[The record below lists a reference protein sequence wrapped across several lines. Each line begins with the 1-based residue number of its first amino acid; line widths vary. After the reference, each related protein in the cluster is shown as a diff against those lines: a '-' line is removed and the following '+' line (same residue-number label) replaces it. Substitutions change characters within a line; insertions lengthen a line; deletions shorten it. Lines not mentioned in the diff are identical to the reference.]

1 MAQINGGEQEEEH
14 SQTLGVLL
22 KVRLA
27 WAVPS
32 HTPPPPRHRALPR
45 GAMSKEWAIKIKTVD
60 MEEKPLAEG
69 EKTMVDFSTD
79 TAKEAMLANAY
90 EQDVASYIK
99 NAFDKKYGCAR
110 ALSNAAP
117 PRRLAAPPPPAP
129 PPRTREN
136 PAPTPPACTLRSGTW
151 HVVVGE
157 NYATN
162 VVHATKHFI
171 FFYIGPK
178 AILIFKSG

>member
-1 MAQINGGEQEEEH
+1 
-14 SQTLGVLL
+14 
-22 KVRLA
+22 
-27 WAVPS
+27 
-32 HTPPPPRHRALPR
+32 
-45 GAMSKEWAIKIKTVD
+45 MSKEWAIKIKTVD

-110 ALSNAAP
+110 ASP
-117 PRRLAAPPPPAP
+117 PRRRAARRAAAAASRRR
-129 PPRTREN
+129 PRHRRAHAN
-136 PAPTPPACTLRSGTW
+136 PAPTPPASPLRSGTW

>member
-1 MAQINGGEQEEEH
+1 
-14 SQTLGVLL
+14 
-22 KVRLA
+22 
-27 WAVPS
+27 
-32 HTPPPPRHRALPR
+32 
-45 GAMSKEWAIKIKTVD
+45 MSKEWAIKIKTVD

-110 ALSNAAP
+110 AIAAAIAAV
-117 PRRLAAPPPPAP
+117 RAPPPP
-129 PPRTREN
+129 PRRRRPRHRRAHAN
-136 PAPTPPACTLRSGTW
+136 PAPTPPASPLRSGTW

>member
-1 MAQINGGEQEEEH
+1 
-14 SQTLGVLL
+14 
-22 KVRLA
+22 
-27 WAVPS
+27 
-32 HTPPPPRHRALPR
+32 
-45 GAMSKEWAIKIKTVD
+45 MSKEWAIKIKTVD

-110 ALSNAAP
+110 AFIERRAAAP
-117 PRRLAAPPPPAP
+117 PRRTTAAASRRR
-129 PPRTREN
+129 PRHRRAHAN
-136 PAPTPPACTLRSGTW
+136 PAPTPPASTLRSGTW

>member
-1 MAQINGGEQEEEH
+1 
-14 SQTLGVLL
+14 
-22 KVRLA
+22 
-27 WAVPS
+27 
-32 HTPPPPRHRALPR
+32 
-45 GAMSKEWAIKIKTVD
+45 MSKEWAIKIKTVD

-110 ALSNAAP
+110 ATRRRP
-117 PRRLAAPPPPAP
+117 RVTPRRRR
-129 PPRTREN
+129 PRHRRRAHAN
-136 PAPTPPACTLRSGTW
+136 PAPTPPASPLRSGTW

>member
-1 MAQINGGEQEEEH
+1 
-14 SQTLGVLL
+14 
-22 KVRLA
+22 
-27 WAVPS
+27 
-32 HTPPPPRHRALPR
+32 
-45 GAMSKEWAIKIKTVD
+45 MSKEWAIKIKTVD

-79 TAKEAMLANAY
+79 TAKEAMPRTRTSRTWRATLKMR
-90 EQDVASYIK
+90 SIRSM
-99 NAFDKKYGCAR
+99 GAR
-110 ALSNAAP
+110 ALLSAT
-117 PRRLAAPPPPAP
+117 PPPARRRRRAP
-129 PPRTREN
+129 PPRRATARAARKSRADA
-136 PAPTPPACTLRSGTW
+136 PASHLRSGTW

>member
-1 MAQINGGEQEEEH
+1 
-14 SQTLGVLL
+14 
-22 KVRLA
+22 
-27 WAVPS
+27 
-32 HTPPPPRHRALPR
+32 
-45 GAMSKEWAIKIKTVD
+45 MSKEWAIKIKTVD

-110 ALSNAAP
+110 AVIERRAAAP
-117 PRRLAAPPPPAP
+117 PRRATAAAPRRR
-129 PPRTREN
+129 PRHRRKS
-136 PAPTPPACTLRSGTW
+136 APTPPASTLRSGTW

>member
-1 MAQINGGEQEEEH
+1 
-14 SQTLGVLL
+14 
-22 KVRLA
+22 
-27 WAVPS
+27 
-32 HTPPPPRHRALPR
+32 
-45 GAMSKEWAIKIKTVD
+45 MSKEWAINIKTVD

-129 PPRTREN
+129 PPRTRESRADAARLSSSQRHLARRRRRELRDERRARDEALHLLLHWAEGHPDLQVGLR
-136 PAPTPPACTLRSGTW
+136 PAAERRPRDHAALAGAARSTTYVRGRRTR
-151 HVVVGE
+151 
-157 NYATN
+157 
-162 VVHATKHFI
+162 
-171 FFYIGPK
+171 
-178 AILIFKSG
+178 

>member
-1 MAQINGGEQEEEH
+1 
-14 SQTLGVLL
+14 
-22 KVRLA
+22 
-27 WAVPS
+27 
-32 HTPPPPRHRALPR
+32 
-45 GAMSKEWAIKIKTVD
+45 MSKEWAIKIKTVD

-110 ALSNAAP
+110 AIAAAIAAARAAAP
-117 PRRLAAPPPPAP
+117 PARPRHRRAHA
-129 PPRTREN
+129 N
-136 PAPTPPACTLRSGTW
+136 PAPTPPASPLRSGTW

>member
-1 MAQINGGEQEEEH
+1 
-14 SQTLGVLL
+14 
-22 KVRLA
+22 
-27 WAVPS
+27 
-32 HTPPPPRHRALPR
+32 
-45 GAMSKEWAIKIKTVD
+45 MSKEWAIKIKTVD

-110 ALSNAAP
+110 AICRRNCRRPRAAAP
-117 PRRLAAPPPPAP
+117 PRRRR
-129 PPRTREN
+129 PRHRRRAHAN
-136 PAPTPPACTLRSGTW
+136 PAPTPPASPPRSGTW

>member
-1 MAQINGGEQEEEH
+1 
-14 SQTLGVLL
+14 
-22 KVRLA
+22 
-27 WAVPS
+27 
-32 HTPPPPRHRALPR
+32 
-45 GAMSKEWAIKIKTVD
+45 MSKEWAIKIKTVD

-110 ALSNAAP
+110 AIAAAIAAA
-117 PRRLAAPPPPAP
+117 RAPPPPRRRR
-129 PPRTREN
+129 PRHRRAHAN
-136 PAPTPPACTLRSGTW
+136 PAPTPPASTLRSGTW

>member
-1 MAQINGGEQEEEH
+1 
-14 SQTLGVLL
+14 
-22 KVRLA
+22 
-27 WAVPS
+27 
-32 HTPPPPRHRALPR
+32 
-45 GAMSKEWAIKIKTVD
+45 MSKEWAIKIKTVD

-117 PRRLAAPPPPAP
+117 PRRLAAPPPPRHAAA
-129 PPRTREN
+129 RATAAN
-136 PAPTPPACTLRSGTW
+136 PPTPPASPLRSGTW